1 MPGASDADI
10 KEFFEDSPEIA
21 GDPDFV
27 TLPLLTISEAAAYL
41 GVGRKV
47 IYQLIEM
54 GEIRTVRVRGA
65 VMVEKRSLDD
75 FRAAGKLT

>member
-1 MPGASDADI
+1 MRAGPGADI
-10 KEFFEDSPEIA
+10 KDSLQDGPETV

-27 TLPLLTISEAAAYL
+27 TLPLLTISDAAAYL

-54 GEIRTVRVRGA
+54 GEIRTVRVRRA
-65 VMVEKRSLDD
+65 AMVERRSLDD
-75 FRAAGKLT
+75 FRASGKLT